1 METGSTPYLDFGLEP
16 EHLTFRE
23 QFRRFVQ
30 DQLEPIAIEAEAK
43 GEFPKEVYRK
53 LSEHGYLGVNFPEE
67 IGGGGGDLLMGCI
80 FYEELTRASAGISA
94 GVFAH
99 QHLAAGPVLKFGTEA
114 QKSEFAYPAAR
125 GERIG
130 AFGLTE
136 PDAGSDIRGIK
147 TRARK
152 VGGNWVINGSKLY
165 ITNGGI
171 ADFILVAARTGDDR
185 RSDSLTLFLVDARDK
200 GVNASELRKVGNH
213 SSSTAFISF
222 EDVTIAPD
230 YVLGSVGQGLN
241 QLKATLTEGRILVAN
256 RGLGIGQEACECI
269 LRYARER
276 SAFGQPI
283 AKFQAIAFKVAE
295 MAIRCDAARLMIYRA
310 ARLKMAGKDCIR
322 EASMAKFMASEL
334 AVQAATSSLLLH
346 GGAGY
351 MEEMKVARLFRD
363 APEAWIGE
371 GTNEIQL
378 LVISKAL
385 GLL

>member
-1 METGSTPYLDFGLEP
+1 MNTGSTPYLDFGLEP

-30 DQLEPIAIEAEAK
+30 EQLEPIAIEAEAK
-43 GEFPKEVYRK
+43 GEFPKEAYRK

-99 QHLAAGPVLKFGTEA
+99 QHLATGPVLKFGTEA

-136 PDAGSDIRGIK
+136 PDAGSDIRGIRS
-147 TRARK
+147 RARE

-171 ADFILVAARTGDDR
+171 ADFIVVAARTGDDR
-185 RSDSLTLFLVDARDK
+185 RSDSLTLFLVDTRNK

-222 EDVTIAPD
+222 EDVEIAPSTQSYPD
-230 YVLGSVGQGLN
+230 RGPNPRRQPRPRHRSGSVRMHPALRTRA
-241 QLKATLTEGRILVAN
+241 KCIRPAN
-256 RGLGIGQEACECI
+256 RQVPGDRIQG
-269 LRYARER
+269 R
-276 SAFGQPI
+276 
-283 AKFQAIAFKVAE
+283 
-295 MAIRCDAARLMIYRA
+295 
-310 ARLKMAGKDCIR
+310 
-322 EASMAKFMASEL
+322 
-334 AVQAATSSLLLH
+334 
-346 GGAGY
+346 
-351 MEEMKVARLFRD
+351 RD
-363 APEAWIGE
+363 GD
-371 GTNEIQL
+371 TM
-378 LVISKAL
+378 
-385 GLL
+385 